1 MVVSVCSDPW
11 CRWRVGANGLVV
23 AGFWREPLNLT
34 SLSRVAD
41 KLIGVHCTH
50 GLNRTG
56 YLVCR

>member
-1 MVVSVCSDPW
+1 MWVFLCVV
-11 CRWRVGANGLVV
+11 LVSLLGRRL
-23 AGFWREPLNLT
+23 GFGRRSSWMSPVFVT
-34 SLSRVAD
+34 D